1 FYTVPDQL
9 YRPHEVWLHR
19 LGTPQDQDVLVF
31 AERDERFELT
41 VRSTRSG
48 AYVLIESASLD
59 TTETL
64 LIPADRA
71 GQPPAVLKPRQ
82 AGIESRADHGDG
94 PDGGEFYLV
103 TNDEAVEFRLVRAAA
118 KAGARWTE
126 VIAGSPD
133 TRLVSASVFGRYLV
147 VEQRHAGA
155 TQLPILDPHPAHPR
169 PTQPRA
175 PPPPPPP
182 PPHRP

>member
-1 FYTVPDQL
+1 VTDPL

-64 LIPADRA
+64 LMPADHA
-71 GQPPAVLKPRQ
+71 SQPPVALEPKTARHRKP
-82 AGIESRADHGDG
+82 ADHGDG
-94 PDGGEFYLV
+94 RPAALRGRDPRVHRGCGGLRRQLRQSL
-103 TNDEAVEFRLVRAAA
+103 AH
-118 KAGARWTE
+118 
-126 VIAGSPD
+126 
-133 TRLVSASVFGRYLV
+133 SADHCKTL
-147 VEQRHAGA
+147 
-155 TQLPILDPHPAHPR
+155 
-169 PTQPRA
+169 
-175 PPPPPPP
+175 
-182 PPHRP
+182 

>member
-1 FYTVPDQL
+1 CFTAPD
-9 YRPHEVWLHR
+9 
-19 LGTPQDQDVLVF
+19 GAF
-31 AERDERFELT
+31 ALT
-41 VRSTRSG
+41 VRSPRSG
-48 AYVLIESASLD
+48 AYGLIESASLD

-71 GQPPAVLKPRQ
+71 SQPPVVMEPRR
-82 AGIESRADHGDG
+82 AGVEYRADHGDG

-103 TNDEAVEFRLVRAAA
+103 TNDEAVEYRLVRAAA

-169 PTQPRA
+169 P
-175 PPPPPPP
+175 
-182 PPHRP
+182 